1 MILEIQKMKTLAFAA
16 LSVLTV
22 MASANVLADEQ
33 SSAQPLTQVEQYN
46 RHKGI
51 DVARVTSVKT
61 AQDPEKVDGLVKST
75 MTYVDGSGV
84 THSLE
89 YTTMGYGR
97 QNG

>member
-1 MILEIQKMKTLAFAA
+1 MKYLAFAA
-16 LSVLTV
+16 LSMVSV
-22 MASANVLADEQ
+22 FASANEVA
-33 SSAQPLTQVEQYN
+33 STSVSAQPLSQVEQYN

-51 DVARVTSVKT
+51 DVAKVTSVKT

-75 MTYVDGSGV
+75 MVYVDGSGV
-84 THSLE
+84 SHTLE

>member
-1 MILEIQKMKTLAFAA
+1 MKTLAFAA
-16 LSVLTV
+16 LSVVTAF
-22 MASANVLADEQ
+22 ASVSAFADTQ

-51 DVARVTSVKT
+51 DVAKVTSVKT

-75 MTYVDGSGV
+75 MVYVDGSGV
-84 THSLE
+84 THTLV